1 MEYNAIKYNNR
12 EEAMAA
18 FIRMRNRKREWLKK
32 TEEELQRLRAETNLR
47 YGIS

>member
-1 MEYNAIKYNNR
+1 MEYNAVKYNNR
-12 EEAMAA
+12 GEAMAA

-32 TEEELQRLRAETNLR
+32 TEEELQQLRAETNLR